1 MAEGRKLT
9 IAKDN
14 KFPTLTED
22 EEGSWEG
29 NFIFIQAADTQ
40 FGLIDQAKTG
50 SLKTNVQDDEIAL
63 TKIAIEKANQLVPRP
78 RFFIVCGDLVNAFPS
93 ARYRDDQVK
102 TFKDLFAQL
111 HSDVPLVCVCGNHD
125 VGDTPT
131 RESVVE
137 YRNNFGDDYFT
148 FWKGGK

>member
-50 SLKTNVQDDEIAL
+50 SLKTNVWDDEIAL

-102 TFKDLFAQL
+102 
-111 HSDVPLVCVCGNHD
+111 
-125 VGDTPT
+125 
-131 RESVVE
+131 
-137 YRNNFGDDYFT
+137 
-148 FWKGGK
+148 